1 MPKKTKIIKP
11 LNGNKA
17 TYKQPLQH
25 NIVEAQK
32 PDKIKPNEIFETNPK
47 KSVSK
52 SKKKILIIFIYETSR
67 TIFGNLVSHQF

>member
-1 MPKKTKIIKP
+1 MPKKTKFIKP
-11 LNGNKA
+11 LNGSKS

-32 PDKIKPNEIFETNPK
+32 PEKIKPNEIFETNKINFSK

-52 SKKKILIIFIYETSR
+52 SKKKY
-67 TIFGNLVSHQF
+67 